1 MFTLTKDGEEGTL
14 GQVIK
19 KIRIRKGLK
28 LKDVAGKVG
37 ITESALSKYENDKRR
52 PSYAM
57 LMKILRALDAELY
70 IMHD

>member
-1 MFTLTKDGEEGTL
+1 MFTLTKDGEEGSL

-19 KIRIRKGLK
+19 KIRTRKGLK

-57 LMKILRALDAELY
+57 LMKILKALDAELY

>member
-1 MFTLTKDGEEGTL
+1 MFTLTKDGEEGSL

-57 LMKILRALDAELY
+57 LMKILKALDAELY

>member
-1 MFTLTKDGEEGTL
+1 MFTLTKEGGEETL

-28 LKDVAGKVG
+28 LKDVAEKVG

-52 PSYAM
+52 PSYTM
-57 LMKILRALDAELY
+57 FMKILRALDAELY

>member
-1 MFTLTKDGEEGTL
+1 MFTLTKDGEEGSL

-57 LMKILRALDAELY
+57 LTKILKALDAELY

>member
-1 MFTLTKDGEEGTL
+1 MFTLTKDGEEGSL

-19 KIRIRKGLK
+19 KIRTRKGLK

>member
-57 LMKILRALDAELY
+57 LMKILKALDAELY

>member
-1 MFTLTKDGEEGTL
+1 MFTLTKDGEEGSL

>member
-19 KIRIRKGLK
+19 KIRTRKGLK

-37 ITESALSKYENDKRR
+37 ITESALSKYENDKRL
-52 PSYAM
+52 PSNAM